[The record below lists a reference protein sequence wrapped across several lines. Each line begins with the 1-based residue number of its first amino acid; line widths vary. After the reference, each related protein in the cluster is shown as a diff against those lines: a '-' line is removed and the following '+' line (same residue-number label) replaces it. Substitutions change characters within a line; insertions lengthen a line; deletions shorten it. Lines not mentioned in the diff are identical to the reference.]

1 VSATAGRGTL
11 LPDGYRLPAT
21 GYRLPATGYRLPA
34 TGYRL
39 PATGNWQLATG
50 NWQLATG
57 NWQLATRR
65 MQYAPTGNWLIAWRG
80 GDRDVAR
87 MDGTVGPEQ
96 GRRFTP
102 SSTALIVLLVAG
114 VIGAVSLARQPI
126 LVAPQPPSPPAWS
139 VPGYDNARSGHSR
152 ATPLDTLTSVRW
164 RVDLG
169 ASQTGAGQT
178 IAAPPVI
185 DGDGNSYYVRG
196 DGALLML
203 KKDGMSGGCVA
214 LKQPADPACVGSV
227 AGPPSAAIPS
237 VLAAPDK
244 DVYVVNPRGDFERF
258 SPTDSNQLTIQTPP
272 TGDALVPE
280 DGLVASKYQ
289 DETDLNAPP
298 PSYLQPF
305 SLYGVVRLG
314 PGSRYQVRE
323 FDQTG
328 QPVADFN
335 ARPIRASRLTPISV
349 APDGT
354 LLVVAQAL
362 RPGGNATLWALD
374 AKGRNVWTRALAPGI
389 PSYAAVEGPNASSH
403 WLAWVAVSRPGSV
416 GRSWVFAVDSK
427 GRRRF
432 TWSVGHSL
440 VVTNSG
446 VALAH
451 PSRNDPVH
459 TALGCVSSDRGVYV
473 IALSR
478 RRAATWLI
486 LDAHVSGVPG
496 PPTLDNRDVLYV
508 GTSVGHVYA
517 KRLDGGGHVIWRYD
531 TGRDAHYY
539 PVEPYPT
546 EGKSV
551 LVISRDRATGH
562 DVVEALLA
570 EAGAGIPV
578 TTIVPPTPVPT
589 NTVTPTPVPTN
600 TVTPTPVPTN
610 TITPTP
616 VPTTTT
622 TTTTLTLTPAVTGTG
637 TGSILTTTPTTG
649 TATGTP
655 ALGTLTPSSLLTST
669 ATATPPLTVTA
680 TITPG
685 TPPPTPISIIC
696 ASLDCPTPTPT
707 ATPTMPPTATPTMP
721 PTATPTMPPTAT
733 TTPLPTGS
741 VTPSA
746 SVTMSLTTTA
756 TMSPTTATQTISG

>member
-1 VSATAGRGTL
+1 
-11 LPDGYRLPAT
+11 
-21 GYRLPATGYRLPA
+21 
-34 TGYRL
+34 
-39 PATGNWQLATG
+39 
-50 NWQLATG
+50 
-57 NWQLATRR
+57 
-65 MQYAPTGNWLIAWRG
+65 
-80 GDRDVAR
+80 
-87 MDGTVGPEQ
+87 MDGVVERER

-102 SSTALIVLLVAG
+102 SSAALIALLVAG
-114 VIGAVSLARQPI
+114 AIGAVSLARQPI
-126 LVAPQPPSPPAWS
+126 LVAPQSPSPPAWA

-152 ATPLDTLTSVRW
+152 ATPLDTLASVRW

-169 ASQTGAGQT
+169 AGQTGAGQT

-214 LKQPADPACVGSV
+214 LQPLSDPTCVNANSI
-227 AGPPSAAIPS
+227 AGPPSNTIPS
-237 VLAAPDK
+237 VLAGPDK
-244 DVYVVNPRGDFERF
+244 DVYVVNPHGDFERF
-258 SPTDSNQLTIQTPP
+258 SPTDSNQLTAPISP

-328 QPVADFN
+328 QAVADFN
-335 ARPIRASRLTPISV
+335 ARPIRARRLTPISV

-354 LLVVAQAL
+354 LLVVAQAA
-362 RPGGNATLWALD
+362 RPGGRATLWALD
-374 AKGRNVWTRALAPGI
+374 GKGREVWTRDLAPGI

-403 WLAWVAVSRPGSV
+403 WLAWVAVSRTSSS

-427 GRRRF
+427 GHQRF
-432 TWSVGHSL
+432 AWSVGHSL
-440 VVTNSG
+440 VVTNG
-446 VALAH
+446 GMALAH
-451 PSRNDPVH
+451 PSRNDPEH

-478 RRAATWLI
+478 RHATTWLI
-486 LDAHVSGVPG
+486 LDAHESGVPG

-508 GTSVGHVYA
+508 GTSAGHVYA
-517 KRLDGGGHVIWRYD
+517 KHLGGGRHVIWRYD

-546 EGKSV
+546 EDKSV
-551 LVISRDRATGH
+551 LVVSRDRASGH

-578 TTIVPPTPVPT
+578 TTIVPPTPG
-589 NTVTPTPVPTN
+589 
-600 TVTPTPVPTN
+600 PTN

-616 VPTTTT
+616 GPTNTI
-622 TTTTLTLTPAVTGTG
+622 TPTRVATGTS
-637 TGSILTTTPTTG
+637 TGALTTTTPTTG
-649 TATGTP
+649 TATITATTGTATITATTP
-655 ALGTLTPSSLLTST
+655 LTSTLTPSPLLTST
-669 ATATPPLTVTA
+669 ATALATPTLTA
-680 TITPG
+680 TATLTPG
-685 TPPPTPISIIC
+685 TPPPTPISIVC
-696 ASLDCPTPTPT
+696 AGLDCPTPTPT
-707 ATPTMPPTATPTMP
+707 ATPTAPPTTTPT
-721 PTATPTMPPTAT
+721 PTLSPTPVPTITA
-733 TTPLPTGS
+733 TPLPTGS
-741 VTPSA
+741 ITPSA
-746 SVTMSLTTTA
+746 SVTTTTTATTTAPLTTGTPLTTTTPPITPTITAALPTTTA
-756 TMSPTTATQTISG
+756 TMLLTTATPTLSG